1 MGKGPNLP
9 NIQELIQAGIDP
21 KTGLPIKVAAAQ
33 ESALKA
39 NLTTALRIMD
49 EQAAIRK
56 YTWYNL
62 PDGLD
67 GELLERILYYR
78 GAGAFFYMKTDNSFY
93 FLPYA
98 LDGTIDVYGRYTGIT
113 PLPFN
118 GTAASKGKGDEIKP
132 WITGL
137 KRIPQYGIKYD
148 ELTMDDLE
156 NKCVLLHDYCRQISQ
171 TIIPRQQ
178 IQEGIIDLESDI
190 LPFMRT
196 ALMAGT
202 GIAGMKVQGA
212 DQASSVD
219 DAARAI
225 YQAALKGEYWIPI
238 DDKAMQL
245 EELTTGTTTNPQ
257 DYLLAMQSVD
267 NIRLSMHG
275 LDAGGIFEKKQHVN
289 DMEMMMNQ
297 SPTSLVYQDGL
308 TIRQNFCDVVNSIW
322 DLGIWCDSGE
332 SAVGVDANM
341 DGQIQDDEQQGLDAS
356 EGGNDD
362 ASNV

>member
-1 MGKGPNLP
+1 MAGPKLP
-9 NIQELIQAGIDP
+9 DIQSLIQAGINP
-21 KTGLPIKVAAAQ
+21 KTGLPIKMGDDGC
-33 ESALKA
+33 ALKT
-39 NLTTALRIMD
+39 NMKTALRIMD

-67 GELLERILYYR
+67 GELMERILYYK
-78 GAGAFFYMKTDNSFY
+78 GQGMFFYMPTDDKFY

-98 LDGTIDVYGRYTGIT
+98 LDGSIDVYGRYTGVT

-118 GTAASKGKGDEIKP
+118 GSTKDDKGKP
-132 WITGL
+132 WIQGL
-137 KRIPQYGIKYD
+137 RRVPQYGIHLD
-148 ELTMDDLE
+148 ALTPKDFE
-156 NKCVLLHDYCRQISQ
+156 EKCVILHDYSKQISQ
-171 TIIPRQQ
+171 TVIPRQQ

-202 GIAGMKVQGA
+202 GISGMAVEGA

-225 YQAALKGEYWIPI
+225 YKAALKGEYWIPI
-238 DDKAMQL
+238 DNKAMRI
-245 EELTTGTTTNPQ
+245 EELTSGTTTNPQ

-297 SPTSLVYQDGL
+297 SPTSLVYDDGL
-308 TIRQNFCDVVNSIW
+308 INRQNFCNIANSIW
-322 DLGIWCDSGE
+322 GTVMWCDSSE
-332 SAVGVDANM
+332 SSTGVDSNM
-341 DGQIQDDEQQGLDAS
+341 DGQIQDDETQGFDTSDDGGESDAT
-356 EGGNDD
+356 
-362 ASNV
+362 NV

>member
-1 MGKGPNLP
+1 MAKGPNLP
-9 NIQELIQAGIDP
+9 NIQELISAGIDP
-21 KTGLPIKVAAAQ
+21 KTGLPVKVASSMG
-33 ESALKA
+33 SALKA
-39 NLTTALRIMD
+39 NIRTALRIMD
-49 EQAAIRK
+49 EQAAVRK

-62 PDGLD
+62 PDSLD
-67 GELLERILYYR
+67 GELIERILYYR
-78 GAGAFFYMKTDNSFY
+78 GQGAFFYMKTDNSFY

-118 GTAASKGKGDEIKP
+118 GTASDGKEKP

-148 ELTMDDLE
+148 ELKMEDLE
-156 NKCVLLHDYCRQISQ
+156 NKCVLLHDYTKQISQ
-171 TIIPRQQ
+171 NVVPRQQ

-212 DQASSVD
+212 DQSSSVE

-267 NIRLSMHG
+267 NIRLSLHG

-297 SPTSLVYQDGL
+297 SPTSLVYEDGL
-308 TIRQNFCDVVNSIW
+308 TIRQNFCDIVNSIW
-322 DLGIWCDSGE
+322 GLGIWCDAGE
-332 SAVGVDANM
+332 SAMGVDANM
-341 DGQIQDDEQQGLDAS
+341 DGQIQNDETPGADLS
-356 EGGNDD
+356 EGEGGTSDD
-362 ASNV
+362 TNV

>member
-1 MGKGPNLP
+1 MAGPNLP
-9 NIQELIQAGIDP
+9 DLQSLIQAGINP
-21 KTGLPIKVAAAQ
+21 KTGLP
-33 ESALKA
+33 LKFGSTGCELK
-39 NLTTALRIMD
+39 NNMRLALRIMD

-67 GELLERILYYR
+67 GELIERILYYK
-78 GAGAFFYMKTDNSFY
+78 GQGMLFYMPTDNSFY

-98 LDGTIDVYGRYTGIT
+98 LDGSIDVYGRYTGVT

-118 GTAASKGKGDEIKP
+118 GSTTDDKGKP
-132 WITGL
+132 WIQGL

-148 ELTMDDLE
+148 ELKPEDLE
-156 NKCVLLHDYCRQISQ
+156 EKCVLLHDYSKQISQ
-171 TIIPRQQ
+171 TVIPRQQ
-178 IQEGIIDLESDI
+178 IQEGIIDFESDI

-202 GIAGMKVQGA
+202 GIAGMAVEGA
-212 DQASSVD
+212 DQADAVN

-225 YQAALKGEYWIPI
+225 YNAALKGEYWIPI
-238 DDKAMQL
+238 DNKSMRI
-245 EELTTGTTTNPQ
+245 EELTQGTSTNPQ

-297 SPTSLVYQDGL
+297 SPTSLVYEDGL
-308 TIRQNFCDVVNSIW
+308 TIRQNFCDIVNSIW
-322 DLGIWCDSGE
+322 GLGIWCDSGE
-332 SAVGVDANM
+332 SALGVDANM
-341 DGQIQDDEQQGLDAS
+341 DGQIQNDETPGADLSDD
-356 EGGNDD
+356 GGAQDD
-362 ASNV
+362 TNV